1 MTSTTPRSLT
11 VAEIELPLDPAWFPF
26 TTTAE
31 LQPLDGLVA
40 QPRAV
45 RALELGLGVRGSGYN
60 IFAIGLSGTNL
71 PRLLRTFV
79 EARIAGQPTPPDW
92 VFVNNFDEPDR
103 PLALSLPAGQGAQLR
118 RDMRELPLKLV
129 QILPRALQYQGFN
142 QEKERLQRDCNQ
154 RCEELFQQLR
164 EMAVQRELH
173 VDIGPEGNLVFAPL
187 RELVPLTTEETAQ
200 LSLEELEA
208 FLQRQVDLLRET
220 QPILEQ
226 QQAAILEL
234 GKAIQSIERTLA
246 EAILTSMIDPL
257 WQRYAVE
264 PVRVWL
270 DRVKQHML
278 DNLAPF
284 FGMPMP
290 PPSPPPPQEGE
301 APPQQQ
307 PMPMAPPPL
316 PANWDYE
323 VNVVVDNG
331 NRQGP
336 PVLVEDVPTYK
347 NLFGF
352 VERSIDFTGRI
363 LTHFTQIKSGTLLR
377 GNGGVV
383 LFYLDDAIDEML
395 MWKELKRTLKNRRIQ
410 IDSYDTN
417 VPLGAS
423 GLKPQAI
430 PLDVK
435 LVVVGSPNLFYYL
448 SVMDPDFNELFKVK
462 AEFAFEMPL
471 DATLCGYYARLVR
484 LLSEREGLK
493 PFDNGAVRE
502 LVRYGARLVAD
513 RRQVSADF
521 SQVAGVA
528 REAGYWCNQAGAQV
542 VNVAHVRQALEER
555 VYRSNWFAVQTL
567 ELMKDGTL
575 LIRPVGKGVGQ
586 INSLTVLSLGDYSF
600 GRPARLTASAWV
612 GQTGV
617 INIERESR
625 LSGST
630 HDKGM
635 LIMEGYLRG
644 KYAQQMPIGLGAS
657 MAFEQSYSG
666 IDGDS
671 ASAAEL
677 FCLVSALSR
686 LPLRQDVGVTGSVTQ
701 HGEIQA
707 IGGINEK
714 IEGFF
719 DVCRLT
725 GLTGTQGVC
734 FPKANVT
741 NLVLRPDVIEEMGR
755 GRFHLWPIETLDEGL
770 ELLTGNRAGDIHDP
784 ESVHGRVAAR
794 FQQISQAMRETPP
807 SPLERAVSTTGAIVP
822 PPPPAPPELPPHG

>member
-1 MTSTTPRSLT
+1 
-11 VAEIELPLDPAWFPF
+11 
-26 TTTAE
+26 
-31 LQPLDGLVA
+31 
-40 QPRAV
+40 
-45 RALELGLGVRGSGYN
+45 
-60 IFAIGLSGTNL
+60 
-71 PRLLRTFV
+71 
-79 EARIAGQPTPPDW
+79 
-92 VFVNNFDEPDR
+92 
-103 PLALSLPAGQGAQLR
+103 
-118 RDMRELPLKLV
+118 MRELPLKLT

-142 QEKERLQRDCNQ
+142 QEKERQQRECNQ
-154 RCEELFQQLR
+154 RCDELFQQLR
-164 EMAVQRELH
+164 EMAVQRQLH
-173 VDIGPEGNLVFAPL
+173 VEISPEGNLVFAPL
-187 RELVPLTTEETAQ
+187 RDLVPLTPEETAQ
-200 LSLEELEA
+200 LPPEEREG
-208 FLQRQVDLLRET
+208 FLNRQVDLLRDAQT
-220 QPILEQ
+220 ILEQ
-226 QQAAILEL
+226 QQAAVLEL
-234 GKAIQSIERTLA
+234 GKAIQNIERTLA
-246 EAILTSMIDPL
+246 DATLTSLIDPL
-257 WQRYAVE
+257 WERYASE
-264 PVRVWL
+264 PIRAWL
-270 DRVKQHML
+270 DSVKQHML

-290 PPSPPPPQEGE
+290 APPPPPPEGDQQPPPPPQ
-301 APPQQQ
+301 PPIPQG
-307 PMPMAPPPL
+307 PPPL
-316 PANWDYE
+316 NWDYE
-323 VNVVVDNG
+323 VNVVVDNSSQ
-331 NRQGP
+331 QGP

-352 VERSIDFTGRI
+352 VERTIDFSGRI

-383 LFYLDDAIDEML
+383 LFYLDDAIDEGP

-417 VPLGAS
+417 IPLGAS
-423 GLKPQAI
+423 GLKPQPI
-430 PLDVK
+430 PLDIK
-435 LVVVGSPNLFYYL
+435 LVVIGSPNLFYYL

-462 AEFAFEMPL
+462 AEFAYEMPL
-471 DATLCGYYARLVR
+471 DAVICGHYARLVR
-484 LLSEREGLK
+484 LLGDREGLK
-493 PFDNGAVRE
+493 PFDTSAVRE

-513 RRQVSADF
+513 RRQLSCDF
-521 SQVAGVA
+521 SQIAGLA
-528 REAGYWCNQAGAQV
+528 REANHWCSQAGEQV
-542 VNVAHVRQALEER
+542 VRVPHVRQAMEER

-575 LIRPVGKGVGQ
+575 LILTTGQAVGK
-586 INSLTVLSLGDYSF
+586 INALTVLSLGDYWF

-677 FCLVSALSR
+677 FCLVSALSG
-686 LPLRQDVGVTGSVTQ
+686 LPLRQDVGVTGSVNQ

-719 DVCRLT
+719 DVCKMT

-741 NLVLRPDVIEEMGR
+741 NLVLRPDVIEEIAA
-755 GRFHLWPIETLDEGL
+755 GRFHLWPIDSLDEGL

-784 ESVHGRVAAR
+784 ESVHGRVVAR

-807 SPLERAVSTTGAIVP
+807 TPLERAVTATGPIVP
-822 PPPPAPPELPPHG
+822 PPPPSPPELPPHG